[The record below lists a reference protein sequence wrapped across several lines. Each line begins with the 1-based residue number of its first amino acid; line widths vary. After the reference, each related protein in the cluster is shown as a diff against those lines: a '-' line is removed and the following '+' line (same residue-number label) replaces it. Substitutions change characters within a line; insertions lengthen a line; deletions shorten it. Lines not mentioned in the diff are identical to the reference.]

1 MHLSPTPFR
10 ARCCCRFCQAE
21 ATKYQ
26 KVKKRKTELPRK
38 HAPKHR
44 PKH

>member
-1 MHLSPTPFR
+1 MSPTPVC
-10 ARCCCRFCQAE
+10 ARCCCCCFRQAE